1 MKVLVTGVSGY
12 IGGQTAIQL
21 KDQGHEVYGL
31 DIRSF
36 PDHLINLEILS
47 EFAQDNFASNDALTW
62 IANHNFDAINR
73 EVGEKLNSSA
83 FNYTNI
89 LSILQGN
96 AGRNA
101 KGTHRQCGCH
111 FGASA

>member
-36 PDHLINLEILS
+36 PDHLINLEKI
-47 EFAQDNFASNDALTW
+47 
-62 IANHNFDAINR
+62 
-73 EVGEKLNSSA
+73 
-83 FNYTNI
+83 
-89 LSILQGN
+89 
-96 AGRNA
+96 GRA
-101 KGTHRQCGCH
+101 HV
-111 FGASA
+111 